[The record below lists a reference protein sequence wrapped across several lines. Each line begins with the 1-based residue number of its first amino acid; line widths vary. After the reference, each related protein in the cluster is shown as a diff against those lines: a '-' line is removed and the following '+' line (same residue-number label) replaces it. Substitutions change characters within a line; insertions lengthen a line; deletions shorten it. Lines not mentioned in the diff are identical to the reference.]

1 MAAFSQLQA
10 FATDHLRAAAQN
22 NRARA
27 AGIGGRPAPVGV
39 PYPTM
44 TEMVRDGNTGAHRS
58 GERAY
63 VIDERAIVTPV
74 PLADSRSEPAGQN
87 A

>member
-1 MAAFSQLQA
+1 
-10 FATDHLRAAAQN
+10 
-22 NRARA
+22 
-27 AGIGGRPAPVGV
+27 
-39 PYPTM
+39 M

-63 VIDERAIVTPV
+63 GIDERAIVTRV
-74 PLADSRSEPAGQN
+74 PLADSRGEPAGQN